1 MVEEN
6 IYEKEIRERGEA
18 LDRAFRDEFRYQFAP
33 RTVAGRKFY
42 PEISVGEGWW
52 PMIRD
57 MCAEIHE
64 KVKDLDNAVWVFQWL
79 QIKEKFGTL
88 RAYHNINS
96 QIDPSTYQEIT
107 DIVFKYEQKSE
118 KTCEVCGEPGKLTS
132 SGWLITLCDD
142 HAKRREEENN
152 RKYGLKT
159 DV

>member
-33 RTVAGRKFY
+33 RTMSGRKFY

-52 PMIRD
+52 PMIHD

-64 KVKDLDNAVWVFQWL
+64 TIKEEPNYQLGFQWL

-88 RAYHNINS
+88 RAYFQIFPPILGSMHDAIDKIVINC
-96 QIDPSTYQEIT
+96 E
-107 DIVFKYEQKSE
+107 KKSE
-118 KTCEVCGEPGKLTS
+118 KTCEVCGGPGKLTS